1 MVTNDILAKPR
12 GASHRAASTSL
23 RRASHRHAA
32 ASPRHPNH
40 DAASLAES
48 EVVVGP
54 KRQAE
59 RPWRSVL
66 ATPGPDDELFCD
78 SAEIDWL
85 MGEYGLTAEEVR
97 DLRWQG
103 LL

>member
-1 MVTNDILAKPR
+1 M
-12 GASHRAASTSL
+12 
-23 RRASHRHAA
+23 
-32 ASPRHPNH
+32 
-40 DAASLAES
+40 
-48 EVVVGP
+48 GP

-66 ATPGPDDELFCD
+66 ATPGPDDEQFCD

-85 MGEYGLTAEEVR
+85 MDEYGLTAEEVR